1 MNYKDK
7 YILFYLEGKKRL
19 SEKEI
24 SRLLGISSQD
34 DMPDSREI
42 DQRIWIYVKDKEL
55 RGTDPETNGSDSF
68 PLYKQFVFGVN
79 ITF

>member
-1 MNYKDK
+1 MRYKDK

-42 DQRIWIYVKDKEL
+42 DQRNRVNLLLSKLNMELKFGNILIYDILMVEIKI
-55 RGTDPETNGSDSF
+55 
-68 PLYKQFVFGVN
+68 PL
-79 ITF
+79 